1 MLPPSPRHSEDQ
13 RVPSRRWL
21 IIAGLVASL
30 LVASVPGVQAA
41 GGQARFIVV
50 LRDSVDAPRA
60 VAAEHRQRYGAEVSE
75 VYRHALK
82 GYAARLDESKLG
94 ALRSDRRVAWIERD
108 QRVSIDTTQSPATW
122 GLDRID
128 QAGLPLNNTYSYQ
141 RTGSGVTAY
150 VIDTGIR
157 TSHQQ
162 FGGRAVSGVDQ
173 VDGALP
179 AADCNGHGTHVA
191 GTIGGS
197 VHGVAKGASLVAVR
211 VLDCA
216 GSGYWSWIIAGIDWV
231 AGNHQ
236 PGQPAVANMSL
247 GGGASSAVDTAV
259 RNAVADGITFVVA
272 AGNSSADACRTSPAR
287 VSEALTVGATTSSDA
302 RASYSNYGT
311 CLDLFAPGS
320 SITSAWSS
328 SDSATN
334 TISGTSMASPHVAG
348 VAALLLQDRD
358 QAPAAVARTILADAT
373 GGVVG
378 GLASRKLSGTPN
390 LLLRSRY

>member
-1 MLPPSPRHSEDQ
+1 VR
-13 RVPSRRWL
+13 SRSWL
-21 IIAGLVASL
+21 IIASLIASL
-30 LVASVPGVQAA
+30 FVAGVPAVQAA
-41 GGQARFIVV
+41 GEQARFIVV
-50 LRDSVDAPRA
+50 LRESVDSPRA
-60 VAAEHRQRYGAEVSE
+60 VAAEHHQRYGAEVSE

-82 GYAARLDESKLG
+82 GYAARLDESNLG
-94 ALRSDRRVAWIERD
+94 ALRRDRRVAWIERD
-108 QRVSIDTTQSPATW
+108 QRVSIDSVQSPVTW

-128 QAGLPLNNTYSYQ
+128 QQSLPLDGTYSYQ
-141 RTGSGVTAY
+141 HTGIGVTAY

-157 TSHQQ
+157 TTHQQ
-162 FGGRAVSGVDQ
+162 FGNRAVNGTDQ

-197 VHGVAKGASLVAVR
+197 IHGAAKDARLVAVR

-231 AGNHQ
+231 AGDHQ
-236 PGQPAVANMSL
+236 AGQPAVANMSL
-247 GGGASSAVDTAV
+247 GGGASSAVDAAV

-272 AGNSSADACRTSPAR
+272 AGNSNADACRTSPAR

-302 RASYSNYGT
+302 RASYSNYGK

-320 SITSAWSS
+320 SITSTWNS
-328 SDSATN
+328 SDSATS

-348 VAALLLQDRD
+348 VAALLLQGRD
-358 QAPAAVARTILADAT
+358 QGPADVARTIVNEAT
-373 GGVVG
+373 SGVVS
-378 GLASRKLSGTPN
+378 GLGSRKLSGTPN

>member
-1 MLPPSPRHSEDQ
+1 MH
-13 RVPSRRWL
+13 SRRWL
-21 IIAGLVASL
+21 IIASLVASL
-30 LVASVPGVQAA
+30 LVAGVPAVQAA

-50 LRDSVDAPRA
+50 LRESVDSPRA
-60 VAAEHRQRYGAEVSE
+60 VAAEHRQRYGAEVSQ
-75 VYRHALK
+75 VYRHALR

-108 QRVSIDTTQSPATW
+108 QRVSIDTLQSPATW

-128 QAGLPLNNTYSYQ
+128 QERLPLSGTYSYQ

-157 TSHQQ
+157 TTHLQ
-162 FGGRAVSGVDQ
+162 FGNRAINGTDQ
-173 VDGALP
+173 VDGSLP

-197 VHGVAKGASLVAVR
+197 VHGVAKDVRLVAVR

-231 AGNHQ
+231 AGHHQ
-236 PGQPAVANMSL
+236 AGQPAVANMSL

-259 RNAVADGITFVVA
+259 RNAIADGITFVVA
-272 AGNSSADACRTSPAR
+272 AGNSNADACRYSPAR

-302 RASYSNYGT
+302 KASYSNYGT

-320 SITSAWSS
+320 QITSAWSS

-334 TISGTSMASPHVAG
+334 TISGTSMASPHVSG
-348 VAALLLQDRD
+348 VAALLLQGGDR
-358 QAPAAVARTILADAT
+358 APASVASTIVGDAT
-373 GGVVG
+373 SGLVG
-378 GLASRKLSGTPN
+378 GLGSRKLSGTPN
-390 LLLRSRY
+390 RLLRSSY